1 MAFWIA
7 LAVLI
12 AGVAG
17 GIAYAVVRGIALW
30 RQFKRSGRGFS
41 AESSR
46 IAGASAEM
54 QTHMDRASS
63 SRERLG
69 EASTRLAVS
78 RARLEVQLQALREV
92 RHTVQRLLWFLPG
105 V

>member
-1 MAFWIA
+1 VAFWIA

-30 RQFKRSGRGFS
+30 RRFKRTGRSFS

-46 IAGASAEM
+46 IADVSAEM
-54 QTHMDRASS
+54 QEHLERAGASG
-63 SRERLG
+63 ERLG
-69 EASTRLAVS
+69 DAGAHLAAS
-78 RARLEVQLQALREV
+78 RARLGVQLQAVREA
-92 RHTVQRLLWFLPG
+92 RHAMRRLFWFLPG